1 MSISPSNLSIPVAG
15 ATATYQVQLTPHP
28 LYGSNIT
35 LSCANLPS
43 AATCAFTTSSVKL
56 TSVSGATST
65 LNIVTTARPI
75 TPAASIFVR
84 RFYAVW
90 LVFPGLALLGIG
102 GDRRRRR
109 VAGIL
114 MLCTI
119 FSMLLLVPACSS
131 TKTQTP
137 VSGTQAGNYTVTVTA
152 SSGSDSKSQTIG
164 LSVP

>member
-1 MSISPSNLSIPVAG
+1 
-15 ATATYQVQLTPHP
+15 
-28 LYGSNIT
+28 
-35 LSCANLPS
+35 
-43 AATCAFTTSSVKL
+43 VKL